1 MAGSLFRR
9 VVARVKGENQDA
21 ELTPDGFAESTT
33 LDEKTAAGLTG
44 TGKIEPT
51 SKTFGLEV
59 DDEEV
64 KSGRASEIASE
75 DFADDDEAVR
85 DIPMAVRRIVSMT
98 DNPEELTLTF
108 RYFVL
113 SILFIVPGAF
123 LSQMSYFRTTS
134 AAYSVF
140 FVQIASNYVGMWL
153 AKILPNKKILGI
165 NLNPGPWSTKEH
177 VLVTLSAASGATYN
191 LAYAPVSIAELYFNE
206 PMNPAVAIF
215 FMWSVV
221 VTGYS
226 FAAISRQFLLYDP
239 QYPWFQ
245 ALCQTALFESQK
257 KERENPTP
265 VSKKQMRVFFA
276 VFLGLALW
284 QFLPEYVFPMTG
296 SLAFL
301 CWVAPRNPVA
311 NFIGSGFGGMG
322 FLNLS
327 LDWSNLST
335 NGNLFLLPWWTQV
348 IMFLAF
354 AFNCWVLLPA
364 AKWGNLSEFKPGLM
378 STSVLQGNGTKYPLT
393 KLVTSQGALNE
404 TAYEEYGPLY
414 LGAQMLWGIF
424 FSYAAF
430 LSAWVWAALFGWPSF
445 KKAIAKFKKRNSE
458 GKGKGINHQYN
469 DQLNILMRS
478 YEEVP
483 LWWFLALFACSFVSI
498 LTMTAAGKIY
508 IPVWTYFIALLTGAV
523 VVTPLGW
530 LYAVSNYQLPVGTLN
545 ELIYGLCVNAIS
557 GHKNPTGATI
567 YSSIAGDAWYR
578 AQYMLQDAKIG
589 FYNKVP
595 PKATFFSQVF
605 GCTIGVPINYGVVKW
620 VLSSKRDILLGIE
633 KDPTHQWT
641 AQHLS
646 SSLSTSVEYVLIGP
660 TKMFQQSSFK
670 PLPYGFI
677 VGAFAPILMFA
688 LHKFFPNSKLKFRL
702 WNTTIFFS
710 CVSNFYGNVST
721 GYTSAFIGGFI
732 VMFWAFRYRNKLWTR
747 YNYLMGAAFD
757 AGYNLN
763 LLLVFLFFG
772 SGKIISMPY
781 WWGNNEQSSE
791 RCFALD

>member
-1 MAGSLFRR
+1 MAGSLFKR
-9 VVARVKGENQDA
+9 VVSRVKGENGGA
-21 ELTPDGFAESTT
+21 TITPDGFAESTT

-59 DDEEV
+59 GDEEV
-64 KSGRASEIASE
+64 KAGRSSETDSD

-85 DIPMAVRRIVSMT
+85 DIPLAVRRIVSMT

-113 SILFIVPGAF
+113 AILFIVPGAF

-140 FVQIASNYVGMWL
+140 FVQIASNYVGMWM
-153 AKILPNKKILGI
+153 AKVLPNKKILGI

-215 FMWSVV
+215 FMWAVV

-257 KERENPTP
+257 KERNHPTP
-265 VSKKQMRVFFA
+265 TSKRQMRIFFAVFFA
-276 VFLGLALW
+276 VAAW
-284 QFLPEYVFPMTG
+284 QFLPEFVFPMAG

-301 CWVAPRNPVA
+301 CWVAPRNATA

-364 AKWGNLSEFKPGLM
+364 AKWGNLSEYKHGLM

-393 KLVTSQGALNE
+393 SLVTAQGTFNQ
-404 TAYEEYGPLY
+404 TAYDEHGPLY
-414 LGAQMLWGIF
+414 LGSQMLWGIF

-430 LSAWVWAALFGWPSF
+430 LSAWVWAALFGWSSF
-445 KKAIAKFKKRNSE
+445 KQAFSRFNKRNNESD
-458 GKGKGINHQYN
+458 KGINHQYN

-478 YEEVP
+478 YKEVP
-483 LWWFLALFACSFVSI
+483 LWWYGALFLCSFVSI
-498 LTMTAAGKIY
+498 VTMAAAGKIY
-508 IPVWTYFIALLTGAV
+508 IPVWTYFVALITGAV

-530 LYAVSNYQLPVGTLN
+530 LYAVSNYQLPIGTFN
-545 ELIYGLCVNAIS
+545 ELLYGDRIFSLRIMM
-557 GHKNPTGATI
+557 H
-567 YSSIAGDAWYR
+567 DAY
-578 AQYMLQDAKIG
+578 
-589 FYNKVP
+589 FP
-595 PKATFFSQVF
+595 QVS
-605 GCTIGVPINYGVVKW
+605 W
-620 VLSSKRDILLGIE
+620 
-633 KDPTHQWT
+633 
-641 AQHLS
+641 
-646 SSLSTSVEYVLIGP
+646 
-660 TKMFQQSSFK
+660 
-670 PLPYGFI
+670 
-677 VGAFAPILMFA
+677 
-688 LHKFFPNSKLKFRL
+688 
-702 WNTTIFFS
+702 
-710 CVSNFYGNVST
+710 
-721 GYTSAFIGGFI
+721 
-732 VMFWAFRYRNKLWTR
+732 
-747 YNYLMGAAFD
+747 
-757 AGYNLN
+757 
-763 LLLVFLFFG
+763 
-772 SGKIISMPY
+772 
-781 WWGNNEQSSE
+781 
-791 RCFALD
+791 

>member
-1 MAGSLFRR
+1 LICRASQTLLSFTLFDNLQMAGSIFRR
-9 VVARVKGENQDA
+9 VVARVKGENENA
-21 ELTPDGFAESTT
+21 VISPDGFAESTT
-33 LDEKTAAGLTG
+33 LDEKTANGLTG

-51 SKTFGLEV
+51 SKTYGLEV
-59 DDEEV
+59 GDEEI
-64 KSGRASEIASE
+64 KSGKASDTESDE
-75 DFADDDEAVR
+75 FADNDEAVR
-85 DIPMAVRRIVSMT
+85 DLLPAVRRIVSMT

-108 RYFVL
+108 RYFIL

-140 FVQIASNYVGMWL
+140 FVQIASNYVGQWL

-165 NLNPGPWSTKEH
+165 NLNPGPWCTKEH

-206 PMNPAVAIF
+206 PMHPAISII
-215 FMWSVV
+215 FMWAVV

-257 KERENPTP
+257 KERSNPTP
-265 VSKKQMRVFFA
+265 VSKKQMRIFFA
-276 VFLGLALW
+276 VFFGVTMW

-327 LDWSNLST
+327 LDWSTLST

-354 AFNCWVLLPA
+354 VFNCWILLPA

-393 KLVTSQGALNE
+393 KLVTAEGTFNQA
-404 TAYEEYGPLY
+404 AYEEYGPLY

-430 LSAWVWAALFGWPSF
+430 LSAWVWAALFGYPSF
-445 KKAIAKFKKRNSE
+445 KKAYQKFKNRNSE
-458 GKGKGINHQYN
+458 GNDKGINHQYN

-478 YEEVP
+478 YKEVP
-483 LWWFLALFACSFVSI
+483 LWWFGLLFACSFVSI
-498 LTMTAAGKIY
+498 VTMAAAGKIY
-508 IPVWTYFIALLTGAV
+508 IPVWTYFVALATGAL

-530 LYAVSNYQLPVGTLN
+530 LYASSNYQLPIGTFNEVREKKKLN
-545 ELIYGLCVNAIS
+545 SDVD
-557 GHKNPTGATI
+557 H
-567 YSSIAGDAWYR
+567 
-578 AQYMLQDAKIG
+578 
-589 FYNKVP
+589 
-595 PKATFFSQVF
+595 
-605 GCTIGVPINYGVVKW
+605 
-620 VLSSKRDILLGIE
+620 
-633 KDPTHQWT
+633 
-641 AQHLS
+641 
-646 SSLSTSVEYVLIGP
+646 
-660 TKMFQQSSFK
+660 
-670 PLPYGFI
+670 
-677 VGAFAPILMFA
+677 
-688 LHKFFPNSKLKFRL
+688 
-702 WNTTIFFS
+702 
-710 CVSNFYGNVST
+710 
-721 GYTSAFIGGFI
+721 SAN
-732 VMFWAFRYRNKLWTR
+732 M
-747 YNYLMGAAFD
+747 
-757 AGYNLN
+757 
-763 LLLVFLFFG
+763 
-772 SGKIISMPY
+772 
-781 WWGNNEQSSE
+781 
-791 RCFALD
+791 

>member
-1 MAGSLFRR
+1 LICRASQTLLSFNFFDNLPMAGSIFRR
-9 VVARVKGENQDA
+9 VVARVKGENENA
-21 ELTPDGFAESTT
+21 VITPDGFAESTT
-33 LDEKTAAGLTG
+33 LDEKIANGLTG

-51 SKTFGLEV
+51 SKTYGLEV
-59 DDEEV
+59 GDEEIR
-64 KSGRASEIASE
+64 SGKASDTESDE
-75 DFADDDEAVR
+75 FADDDEAVR
-85 DIPMAVRRIVSMT
+85 DLLPAVRRIVSMT

-140 FVQIASNYVGMWL
+140 FVQIASNYVGQWL
-153 AKILPNKKILGI
+153 AKVLPNKKILGI
-165 NLNPGPWSTKEH
+165 NLNPGPWCTKEH

-191 LAYAPVSIAELYFNE
+191 LAYAPVSIAELYFGE
-206 PMNPAVAIF
+206 PMNPGIAVV

-257 KERENPTP
+257 KERSNPTP
-265 VSKKQMRVFFA
+265 VSKRQMRIFFA
-276 VFLGLALW
+276 VFFGVTMW

-301 CWVAPRNPVA
+301 CWVAPKNPVA

-327 LDWSNLST
+327 LDWSTLST

-354 AFNCWVLLPA
+354 VFNCWILLPA

-393 KLVTSQGALNE
+393 KLVTAEGTFNQA
-404 TAYEEYGPLY
+404 AYEEYGPLY

-430 LSAWVWAALFGWPSF
+430 LSAWVWAALFGYPSF
-445 KKAIAKFKKRNSE
+445 KKAYQKFKNRNSE
-458 GKGKGINHQYN
+458 GNDKGINHQYN

-478 YEEVP
+478 YKEVP
-483 LWWFLALFACSFVSI
+483 LWWFGLLFACSFVSI
-498 LTMTAAGKIY
+498 VTMAAAGKIY
-508 IPVWTYFIALLTGAV
+508 IPVWTYFVALATGAL

-530 LYAVSNYQLPVGTLN
+530 LYASSNYQLPIGTFN
-545 ELIYGLCVNAIS
+545 EVN
-557 GHKNPTGATI
+557 GRKKN
-567 YSSIAGDAWYR
+567 DV
-578 AQYMLQDAKIG
+578 D
-589 FYNKVP
+589 
-595 PKATFFSQVF
+595 
-605 GCTIGVPINYGVVKW
+605 
-620 VLSSKRDILLGIE
+620 
-633 KDPTHQWT
+633 
-641 AQHLS
+641 
-646 SSLSTSVEYVLIGP
+646 
-660 TKMFQQSSFK
+660 
-670 PLPYGFI
+670 
-677 VGAFAPILMFA
+677 
-688 LHKFFPNSKLKFRL
+688 
-702 WNTTIFFS
+702 
-710 CVSNFYGNVST
+710 
-721 GYTSAFIGGFI
+721 TSAN
-732 VMFWAFRYRNKLWTR
+732 V
-747 YNYLMGAAFD
+747 
-757 AGYNLN
+757 
-763 LLLVFLFFG
+763 
-772 SGKIISMPY
+772 
-781 WWGNNEQSSE
+781 
-791 RCFALD
+791 

>member
-1 MAGSLFRR
+1 VATTISHTRSITFDMAGSLFKR
-9 VVARVKGENQDA
+9 VVSRVKGEHDA
-21 ELTPDGFAESTT
+21 IKTPDGFAESIT
-33 LDEKTAAGLTG
+33 LDEKTANGLTG

-51 SKTFGLEV
+51 SKTYGLEV
-59 DDEEV
+59 GDEEV
-64 KSGRASEIASE
+64 RKGSASDVDSDI
-75 DFADDDEAVR
+75 FADDDEAVR
-85 DIPMAVRRIVSMT
+85 DIPPAVRRIVSMT
-98 DNPEELTLTF
+98 DDPEELTLTF

-113 SILFIVPGAF
+113 AILFIVPGAL

-153 AKILPNKKILGI
+153 AKILPDKKILGI
-165 NLNPGPWSTKEH
+165 RLNPGPWSTKEH

-191 LAYAPVSIAELYFNE
+191 LAYAPVSIAELYFGE
-206 PMNPAVAIF
+206 PMNPAIAIF
-215 FMWSVV
+215 FMWAVV

-257 KERENPTP
+257 KERNNPTP
-265 VSKKQMRVFFA
+265 LSRKQMRIFFA
-276 VFLGLALW
+276 VFLGVALW
-284 QFLPEYVFPMTG
+284 QFLPEFVFPMAG

-301 CWVAPRNPVA
+301 CWVAPRNATA

-354 AFNCWVLLPA
+354 VFNCWILIPA
-364 AKWGNLSEFKPGLM
+364 AKWGSLSEYKHGLM

-393 KLVTSQGALNE
+393 SLVTSQGTFNQ
-404 TAYEEYGPLY
+404 TAYDQHGPLY
-414 LGAQMLWGIF
+414 LGSQMLWGIF

-430 LSAWVWAALFGWPSF
+430 LSAWVWAVLFGWPSF
-445 KKAIAKFKKRNSE
+445 KKAYQKFKMRNND
-458 GKGKGINHQYN
+458 GDKGINHQYN
-469 DQLNILMRS
+469 DQLNILARS
-478 YEEVP
+478 YREVP
-483 LWWFLALFACSFVSI
+483 LWWYGALFLCSFVSI
-498 LTMTAAGKIY
+498 VTMAAAGKIY
-508 IPVWTYFIALLTGAV
+508 IPVWTYFIALLTGAL

-530 LYAVSNYQLPVGTLN
+530 LYAVSNYQLPIGTFN
-545 ELIYGLCVNAIS
+545 ELLYGVMVNAIS

-578 AQYMLQDAKIG
+578 AQYMLQDQKIG
-589 FYNKVP
+589 FYMHIP
-595 PKATFFSQVF
+595 PRATFFSQIF

-620 VLSSKRDILLGIE
+620 VLSSKRDILLGLE

-660 TKMFQQSSFK
+660 TRMFQQTSFK
-670 PLPYGFI
+670 P
-677 VGAFAPILMFA
+677 
-688 LHKFFPNSKLKFRL
+688 
-702 WNTTIFFS
+702 
-710 CVSNFYGNVST
+710 
-721 GYTSAFIGGFI
+721 
-732 VMFWAFRYRNKLWTR
+732 
-747 YNYLMGAAFD
+747 
-757 AGYNLN
+757 
-763 LLLVFLFFG
+763 
-772 SGKIISMPY
+772 
-781 WWGNNEQSSE
+781 
-791 RCFALD
+791 